1 MAGDAELTLS
11 NLTSIDNDRPCQGMS
26 MDVRLERVSSAIP
39 AMVQPGCLPNPDAQA
54 RLVIDMHD
62 TQNLMDRGCELAGS
76 NLSKEKTTNSADKLK
91 YTAICDCH
99 VPT

>member
-1 MAGDAELTLS
+1 VQ
-11 NLTSIDNDRPCQGMS
+11 RPPPRS
-26 MDVRLERVSSAIP
+26 P
-39 AMVQPGCLPNPDAQA
+39 AMVKAGCLPNPDAQA

>member
-54 RLVIDMHD
+54 RLVINMHD

-76 NLSKEKTTNSADKLK
+76 TGWQQPQQRKDNAFSQLLTN
-91 YTAICDCH
+91 
-99 VPT
+99 